1 MVFFI
6 YYNTRECLLRKGT
19 FNNNQGYV
27 SDTLPIAK
35 YARIATRIIHPSKVT
50 VYILLTTCTSYTCR
64 VNIPDIKNT
73 KSKRYSR

>member
-1 MVFFI
+1 MTRYYVNFRKDFKYISRCVYRSQVITYGFFI

-27 SDTLPIAK
+27 SDTLPIVK

-50 VYILLTTCTSYTCR
+50 V
-64 VNIPDIKNT
+64 
-73 KSKRYSR
+73 